1 MNSRAVS
8 HTATQARLIV
18 FFFCFFFVSFL
29 KEYLC
34 FRELHYRSQ
43 YIELLLKCLAAGKKL
58 ACINKHVIGEL
69 LFNGSF
75 RQYFSI
81 YHVVSKTEVIGR
93 EREGERERGKQLP
106 ASTANKVGPCPI
118 ATLLHPMTFF
128 IIASIKL

>member
-8 HTATQARLIV
+8 HIATQARLIV
-18 FFFCFFFVSFL
+18 FFFVRFL

-81 YHVVSKTEVIGR
+81 NHVVSKTEVIGR
-93 EREGERERGKQLP
+93 ERERERNNYPHLLQIKQALF
-106 ASTANKVGPCPI
+106 
-118 ATLLHPMTFF
+118 LLQPFCTR
-128 IIASIKL
+128 